1 MANKQQGG
9 NDEIVGITDVRV
21 RFSAIYVPSSFDKGL
36 TTTTIKTDPVNNK
49 DVEKIGKLY
58 KALPSH
64 TKVDP
69 YTESYS
75 SFEQLE
81 EFFKVWTNASLATQ
95 KECEKKFGIDA
106 SVLSMIEQ
114 EAYDYWMNN
123 PDGGNG
129 DDSSPITGDI
139 AFPMMALIIL
149 GVSGYLIV
157 RTRKGKS
164 KQDD

>member
-1 MANKQQGG
+1 M
-9 NDEIVGITDVRV
+9 
-21 RFSAIYVPSSFDKGL
+21 
-36 TTTTIKTDPVNNK
+36 
-49 DVEKIGKLY
+49 
-58 KALPSH
+58 
-64 TKVDP
+64 
-69 YTESYS
+69 
-75 SFEQLE
+75 
-81 EFFKVWTNASLATQ
+81 ATQ